1 MGDEQSDPT
10 HNIGADPLT
19 ATPGAGRGGKESDPI
34 PEQIE
39 HAESTKDTEHHF
51 EDETQ
56 AERGA
61 DAAKSSGHVSSPDQM
76 SEDSRE
82 GHQ

>member
-1 MGDEQSDPT
+1 MPEHQSDPT

-19 ATPGAGRGGKESDPI
+19 ATPGAGRGGKEGHPI
-34 PEQIE
+34 PEQIQD
-39 HAESTKDTEHHF
+39 AEKTKDTEHKF
-51 EDETQ
+51 EVESQ

-61 DAAKSSGHVSSPDQM
+61 DAAKSPGHVSRPEET

-82 GHQ
+82 GHR